1 MLEHLA
7 IFCFFGSFLGMG
19 IIVYRKIPVLVTLPE
34 PKIKKKK
41 LFQKLKDKISK
52 IHPFKNFSLNVFLQ
66 KILVKARI
74 LSLKLDYKLFN
85 LIKKLRSKDQEK
97 KEKVDDYWERLKKE
111 IKK

>member
-1 MLEHLA
+1 MLEYLA

-19 IIVYRKIPVLVTLPE
+19 VMVYRKIPVLINLPE
-34 PKIKKKK
+34 PKVKEKRF
-41 LFQKLKDKISK
+41 FQKLKEKILK
-52 IHPFKNFSLNVFLQ
+52 HYPLKNFSLNVFLQ

-85 LIKKLRSKDQEK
+85 LIKKLRTKDQEK